1 MNVKLFATMLLMFL
15 AVHYTQAQQK
25 FGHINS
31 GNLLEM
37 MPEVNQAEQNLLS
50 FREGLMSDF
59 QSKVERFQRK
69 YESLAQAV
77 QSGELSQRDQQIR
90 TQELEMEQEELVEM
104 EREIQQKVS
113 NKREQLLSPILAKV
127 DEAITA
133 VGKEENFSFIFDT
146 SIGATLYATESLDI
160 SEKVKKKL
168 GIKDQPKEND

>member
-1 MNVKLFATMLLMFL
+1 MNVKLFATMLLLFL
-15 AVHYTQAQQK
+15 AMHYTQAQQK
-25 FGHINS
+25 FGHVNS

-37 MPEVNQAEQNLLS
+37 MPEVSQAEQNLLN

-59 QSKVERFQRK
+59 QSKVERFQKK
-69 YESLAQAV
+69 YETLAQAV

-104 EREIQQKVS
+104 EREIQQKVN
-113 NKREQLLSPILAKV
+113 NKREQLLSPILARV

-146 SIGATLYATESLDI
+146 SVGATLYATESLDI
-160 SEKVKKKL
+160 SNKVKMKL
-168 GIKDQPKEND
+168 GIKDQPKENE

>member
-1 MNVKLFATMLLMFL
+1 MNFKLL
-15 AVHYTQAQQK
+15 AVLFLFLYGFQYAQAQQK

-37 MPEVNQAEQNLLS
+37 MPEVTQAEQNLLN

-59 QSKVERFQRK
+59 QSKVERFQKK

-113 NKREQLLSPILAKV
+113 NKREQLLSPILSKV

-146 SIGATLYATESLDI
+146 SIGATLYATESLDVT
-160 SEKVKKKL
+160 EKVKKKL
-168 GIKDQPKEND
+168 GIKEQPKDNE